1 MIDAVHACN
10 RDDVQLCVWSL
21 ADEEVPDDDRIVIA
35 ERYGLVDL
43 EVYARRL
50 FSLDALV
57 MPYSEGMLT
66 TGIVAD
72 AIGLG
77 LASLVSDW
85 GYLDEALGP
94 AGICYGSTVE
104 ELTACIDGL
113 TDDELRSAGA
123 AAVAKQAETDWS
135 VIAEATYNFIEGL
148 VADH

>member
-1 MIDAVHACN
+1 
-10 RDDVQLCVWSL
+10 
-21 ADEEVPDDDRIVIA
+21 
-35 ERYGLVDL
+35 
-43 EVYARRL
+43 
-50 FSLDALV
+50 

-94 AGICYGSTVE
+94 AGIFYGSTVE

-113 TDDELRSAGA
+113 TDDELHSAGA
-123 AAVAKQAETDWS
+123 AAVAKQADTDWS